1 MDTFMATAATVERKW
16 YVVDAAG
23 KPLGRLT
30 SQIAAVLRGKNKPT
44 FTPHVECGDFVIV
57 INCEKVMLTGKK
69 ADKKTYVHHTG
80 YVGGDK
86 ERTFKNVLAKNPEFI
101 IYHAVKGML
110 PRSILGRKMLRNLR
124 IYKGPE
130 HNHQAQK
137 PELLELV

>member
-1 MDTFMATAATVERKW
+1 MDTFMAKAETVERKW
-16 YVVDAAG
+16 YVVDATD

-57 INCEKVMLTGKK
+57 INCEKVKLTGKK
-69 ADKKTYVHHTG
+69 AEKKNYIHHTG

-86 ERTFKNVLAKNPEFI
+86 ERSFKTLIEKNPEFI

-110 PRSILGRKMLRNLR
+110 PRTILGRNMLRNLR
-124 IYKGPE
+124 IFKGPE
-130 HNHQAQK
+130 HTHQAQK
-137 PELLELV
+137 PEQLELV